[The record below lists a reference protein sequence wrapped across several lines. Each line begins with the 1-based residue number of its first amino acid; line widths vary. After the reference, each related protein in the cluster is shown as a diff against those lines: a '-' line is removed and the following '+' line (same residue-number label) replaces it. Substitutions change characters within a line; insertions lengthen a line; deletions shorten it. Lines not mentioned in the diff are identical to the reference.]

1 MKAGTKV
8 RIKSASQQPH
18 AGRVG
23 VVVPFDPSL
32 KWESPRAL
40 LCPENCIFVHLM
52 PKGAREQRTKHTPI
66 LPMFDYELVV
76 TQ

>member
-1 MKAGTKV
+1 MKIGTKV
-8 RIKSASQQPH
+8 RIKSASQH

-32 KWESPRAL
+32 KWQSPRAL

-52 PKGAREQRTKHTPI
+52 PKGAREQRTKCTPI
-66 LPMFDYELVV
+66 VPMFDYELV